1 VTGRWNGSGSRW
13 IAVISRLELSSV
25 ECRVGYGRVK
35 KLGGPGSEGG
45 GMSDFGIVVFMF
57 IFNLLYIAFFGV
69 GLS

>member
-1 VTGRWNGSGSRW
+1 MSSGVWQSEE
-13 IAVISRLELSSV
+13 V
-25 ECRVGYGRVK
+25 
-35 KLGGPGSEGG
+35 GGPGSEGG

>member
-1 VTGRWNGSGSRW
+1 MR
-13 IAVISRLELSSV
+13 AE
-25 ECRVGYGRVK
+25 
-35 KLGGPGSEGG
+35 LGGMTSGVWQSEEVEGPGRKGG